1 MVSTHKN
8 FFMPYISFCLS
19 KILYHILKNIA
30 MKYALIFDKIILI
43 FDYYVSCAKT
53 DFVVYLT
60 KHFDK
65 GYMKHEKI

>member
-1 MVSTHKN
+1 
-8 FFMPYISFCLS
+8 
-19 KILYHILKNIA
+19 